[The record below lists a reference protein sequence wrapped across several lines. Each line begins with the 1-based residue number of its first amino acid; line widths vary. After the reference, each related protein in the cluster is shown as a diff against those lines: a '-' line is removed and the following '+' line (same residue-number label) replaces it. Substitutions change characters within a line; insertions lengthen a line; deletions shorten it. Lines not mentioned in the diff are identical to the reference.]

1 MNHHSQTHGV
11 ASTPWAPANRG
22 NITVHTVSLDNWHT
36 LLADDIA
43 QRLRNAIQSRGN
55 AVLSVS
61 GGKSPV
67 AMFEALR
74 VHPIDWS
81 KVTITLVDERC
92 VSNTHP
98 DSNAQLVKTHLLQD
112 AAQAAG
118 FVPMVTEDI
127 DMADAPQQAAWASA
141 QLQTNSPADVLV
153 LGLGTDG
160 HTASLFPDAPN
171 LMQALDLHNKQTC
184 VGITLA
190 HPPANAPYARVTQT
204 LANLLTARH
213 IILPI
218 NGDDKRA
225 TLQQAWTHVQNDLPV
240 SHVLH
245 QAMTPVALWITT

>member
-1 MNHHSQTHGV
+1 MNSQAHTGS
-11 ASTPWAPANRG
+11 ASAADGAPTSRG
-22 NITVHTVSLDNWHT
+22 NVTVHAVSLDNLHI

-43 QRLRNAIQSRGN
+43 QRLQSAIQSRGK

-61 GGKSPV
+61 GGTSPI
-67 AMFEALR
+67 AMFKALR
-74 VHPIDWS
+74 VHTIDWS

-92 VSNTHP
+92 VPVTHP
-98 DSNAQLVKTHLLQD
+98 DSNAHLVKTHLLQD
-112 AAQAAG
+112 AAQAAT
-118 FVPMVTEDI
+118 FVPMVTDDI
-127 DMADAPQQAAWASA
+127 DMANAPEQAAWGRQ
-141 QLQTNSPADVLV
+141 QLQTTSPADVLV
-153 LGLGTDG
+153 LGMGADG

-171 LMQALDLHNKQTC
+171 LRQGLDLHNTQVC

-218 NGDDKRA
+218 SGDDKST
-225 TLQQAWTHVQNDLPV
+225 TLQRAWTLVQDELPV

-245 QAMTPVALWITT
+245 QTLAPVALWIAT

>member
-1 MNHHSQTHGV
+1 MRTEAQTRG
-11 ASTPWAPANRG
+11 ASSTWAPVSRG
-22 NITVHTVSLDNWHT
+22 LVTVHVVHSDGLHALMAN
-36 LLADDIA
+36 DIA
-43 QRLRNAIQSRGN
+43 QRLHNAIQSLGK

-74 VHPIDWS
+74 VHTIDWS

-92 VSNTHP
+92 VPGTHP
-98 DSNAQLVKTHLLQD
+98 DSNAHLVKTHLLQG
-112 AAQAAG
+112 AAQAAT
-118 FVPMVTEDI
+118 FVPMVTETLDI
-127 DMADAPQQAAWASA
+127 TDAPQQALWASA
-141 QLQTNSPADVLV
+141 QLQASSPADVLV
-153 LGLGTDG
+153 LGMGADG

-171 LMQALDLHNKQTC
+171 LMQALDLHNKQVC

-218 NGDDKRA
+218 SGDDKRA
-225 TLQQAWTHVQNDLPV
+225 TLQQAWTHVQDELPV

-245 QAMTPVALWITT
+245 QSLTPVDLWITQ